1 MMADNPQDEG
11 ALRQR
16 LELLQQKEAFV
27 SNKETRAEIRYE
39 IAQIQWQLG
48 LISDNEFKQAE
59 QFFESFNNELG
70 Q

>member
-1 MMADNPQDEG
+1 MSQPPQDEET
-11 ALRQR
+11 LRHR
-16 LELLQQKEAFV
+16 LELLQKKEEIV

-48 LISDNEFKQAE
+48 MISDNEFKQAE
-59 QFFESFNNELG
+59 KFFESFNNELG

>member
-1 MMADNPQDEG
+1 MAESPHDEE

-16 LELLQQKEAFV
+16 LELLLKKEEIV

-48 LISDNEFKQAE
+48 IITDNEFKQAE

>member
-1 MMADNPQDEG
+1 MAESPYDEEV
-11 ALRQR
+11 LSQR
-16 LELLQQKEAFV
+16 LELLLKKEEIV

-48 LISDNEFKQAE
+48 IITDNEFKQAE

-70 Q
+70 

>member
-1 MMADNPQDEG
+1 MAESPYDEEV
-11 ALRQR
+11 LSQR
-16 LELLQQKEAFV
+16 LELLLKKEEIV

-48 LISDNEFKQAE
+48 IITDNEFKQAE